1 MKLRVGAEAIGL
13 VWFGLGGGGGGFA
26 LVYFP
31 RQTALVPKVVVGPS
45 LLLSPRLQRR
55 KNHFRSLYSHLYSL
69 SRYVMLVVVI
79 MLSMKLSLI
88 VPSCIVVSINSLILP
103 TTAMVSKTRL
113 IVLIASLF
121 SGREE
126 SLFEVKKVTEAG
138 RKKRRRK
145 R

>member
-1 MKLRVGAEAIGL
+1 
-13 VWFGLGGGGGGFA
+13 
-26 LVYFP
+26 
-31 RQTALVPKVVVGPS
+31 
-45 LLLSPRLQRR
+45 
-55 KNHFRSLYSHLYSL
+55 
-69 SRYVMLVVVI
+69 MLVVVI